1 MAISIKHIAMRNSA
15 LKVTQLTQQLD
26 NSNTTTLSNR
36 NKPRKET
43 NGPRDQQ
50 QAELDNGGTS
60 DLHSV
65 QRLSIKIY

>member
-1 MAISIKHIAMRNSA
+1 MRNSA
-15 LKVTQLTQQLD
+15 LQVTQLTQQLD

-43 NGPRDQQ
+43 NGPRDQR

-65 QRLSIKIY
+65 QRLSIKYTNTSNS

>member
-1 MAISIKHIAMRNSA
+1 MRNSA
-15 LKVTQLTQQLD
+15 LQVTQLTQQLD
-26 NSNTTTLSNR
+26 NSKTTTLSNR

-50 QAELDNGGTS
+50 KAELDNGGTS

-65 QRLSIKIY
+65 